1 MNSILDRTPLLQSDL
16 APRDGNSYVKG
27 PKVPPLAYTS
37 ISKLLRDAAQQ
48 YGSREALIFPN
59 NRLSYYDFD
68 ETVDAL
74 AAGFL
79 ALGLDKGDRLGIWSP
94 NRLEWVLTQFA
105 TARIGVLLVNI
116 NPAYRL
122 SELEYSLN
130 TVGCKAI
137 VLAQSLKSSNYLQMI
152 RTLAP
157 EIDTCSQGKLHSI
170 KLPQLRHVIV
180 MGDVD
185 GFDGYGH
192 LMIF

>member
-37 ISKLLRDAAQQ
+37 ISKLLLDAAQQ

-68 ETVDAL
+68 KTVDAL

-157 EIDTCSQGKLHSI
+157 EIDTFSQGELHSI
-170 KLPQLRHVIV
+170 
-180 MGDVD
+180 
-185 GFDGYGH
+185 
-192 LMIF
+192 